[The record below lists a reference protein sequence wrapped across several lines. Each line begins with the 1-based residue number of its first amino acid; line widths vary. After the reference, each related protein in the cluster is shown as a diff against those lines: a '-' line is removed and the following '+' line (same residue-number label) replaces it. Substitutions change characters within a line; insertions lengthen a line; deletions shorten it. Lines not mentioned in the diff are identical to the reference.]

1 MTAGSNAGALSPL
14 RVEINLGRFK
24 KAIRKW
30 KLGRRSPSDVFLS
43 YYLKNKWGSGE
54 SRSGKGSNMG
64 ATQEVRAFLPPLV
77 ADLGVKT
84 FLDLPCGDYHWMQH
98 VDLGVS
104 HYTGGDIVP
113 DMIAANTAE
122 YARDGV
128 RFEVIDLI
136 QGSIPRHDLILV
148 RDCLVHLSEP
158 HVKEAVANIKAS
170 GSTWLLTTTFPNLGT
185 NEEIVTGE
193 WRRIDLQKP
202 PFGFPAPDR
211 MIAEGMEHEK
221 GQCPDKMLGLWQ
233 IKNLPDWGG

>member
-84 FLDLPCGDYHWMQH
+84 FLDLPCGDYHW
-98 VDLGVS
+98 
-104 HYTGGDIVP
+104 TGGDIVP